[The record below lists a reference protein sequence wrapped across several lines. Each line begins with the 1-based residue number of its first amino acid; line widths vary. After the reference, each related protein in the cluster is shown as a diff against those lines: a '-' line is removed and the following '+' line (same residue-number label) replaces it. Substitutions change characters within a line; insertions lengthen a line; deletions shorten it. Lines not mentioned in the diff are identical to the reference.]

1 MKKVHDSPA
10 KSRRVAEPVQVYLD
24 RADHSLLEQLTGLTG
39 TTKSDVVRRGLGALE
54 RELTN
59 PDRHPALS
67 VIGIAGA
74 ESAPP
79 VDYDVAREHDRYFA
93 DLEDARTKR
102 GRKRA
107 R

>member
-1 MKKVHDSPA
+1 MKRSHDSTR

-54 RELTN
+54 RELSN

-79 VDYDVAREHDRYFA
+79 AGYDVAREHDRYFA

-102 GRKRA
+102 GRR
-107 R
+107 RGR

>member
-1 MKKVHDSPA
+1 MKRNHDSA
-10 KSRRVAEPVQVYLD
+10 RKSRRVSEPVQVYLD
-24 RADHSLLEQLTGLTG
+24 RVDHSLLEQLTGLTG
-39 TTKSDVVRRGLGALE
+39 TTKSDVVRRALGALE
-54 RELTN
+54 RELTS

-79 VDYDVAREHDRYFA
+79 IDYDVAREHDRFFA
-93 DLEDARTKR
+93 DLEDSRTKR
-102 GRKRA
+102 GRRRA